1 LPSER
6 EALNALV
13 AKLSDL
19 DSDQLRLQWQNHLG
33 GIAPAHLPRW
43 LLMRVLAYRIQAAA
57 FKDLDRATVRRLRE
71 RGAASDSEVVR
82 PFAARGP
89 KTREG
94 VGLKSVALLVREWKG
109 RIERVM
115 VLEEGY
121 AWNGGVYSSLSQV
134 AKAITGTNWNGHRFF
149 GLKPLRT
156 CGPSRVKTAL
166 QCAGFDFI
174 CCPLAAAVVIACANV
189 LVIPGDIIV
198 ADDDGVVLV
207 PAGLVSKL
215 VEISGEAL
223 SLLASN
229 GSWVLLDGFPKPL
242 TLFNQVRIKG

>member
-1 LPSER
+1 
-6 EALNALV
+6 
-13 AKLSDL
+13 
-19 DSDQLRLQWQNHLG
+19 
-33 GIAPAHLPRW
+33 
-43 LLMRVLAYRIQAAA
+43 MRCR
-57 FKDLDRATVRRLRE
+57 D
-71 RGAASDSEVVR
+71 
-82 PFAARGP
+82 
-89 KTREG
+89 
-94 VGLKSVALLVREWKG
+94 
-109 RIERVM
+109 
-115 VLEEGY
+115 
-121 AWNGGVYSSLSQV
+121 
-134 AKAITGTNWNGHRFF
+134 
-149 GLKPLRT
+149 RT